1 MKKNLLFYVLIGI
14 TISIGVS
21 CGSNSAKQ
29 GSVQKEKITETVST
43 YLTKQMKNPESFK
56 IISLEIRR
64 DTLPYYLSEY
74 ILDKA
79 KETKEAL
86 NEFTRYANRSS
97 YLWAEEKYTSAK
109 NAELKRE
116 ELRDA
121 YQQALQDSLE
131 IEDVAYVTSSG
142 TNPMGGTVSSS
153 HIIIIDKEDPTK
165 ILGTFRIDGDF
176 IKTFVVVKMLCEDF
190 EFKKN
195 KFGKYQTEDMP
206 YIEQFIMNDAE

>member
-1 MKKNLLFYVLIGI
+1 MKKNLLFYVLIVI
-14 TISIGVS
+14 AISIVVS

-29 GSVQKEKITETVST
+29 EAIPEEKITETIST

-64 DTLPYYLSEY
+64 DTLPYYLSEE

-79 KETKEAL
+79 EDAKKAL
-86 NEFTRYANRSS
+86 KEFTRYANMSS

-109 NAELKRE
+109 NAERKRE
-116 ELRDA
+116 ELKEA

-165 ILGTFRIDGDF
+165 ILGTFRIDEDF
-176 IKTFVVVKMLCEDF
+176 IGKFVFVKMLCEDF

-195 KFGKYQTEDMP
+195 KFGKYQTDDMP